1 MALTPSWPG
10 PTGLTTTT
18 DGRKAVAGLIVK
30 DTAGVAR
37 SGVFPAHANPLVTA
51 RADMNVDIA
60 PFTAA
65 GVQFGGPV
73 LFSND
78 GTTQLPSVLVAPVSG
93 SNYYVLYAKQN
104 ESTAPGTDANN
115 NRVLGRALSAVSFAA
130 ARAALPEGAVEL
142 ATVQVPAGTTQT
154 NSGAIITATHQ
165 FTATAGGIVWARDA
179 TELGAWTPTDGNF
192 AYRIDTGILYR
203 RDSGGWVA
211 DRNMQITGGKNGAA
225 PVGAN
230 IIEKVHYVAGLT
242 TASSTLAF
250 TFPTA
255 FPTSCAAIFF
265 TTAMG
270 TASPAVLNANTLSA
284 TGATVAFASTPTT
297 NVGFYFYAI
306 GW

>member
-60 PFTAA
+60 PFTAV

-78 GTTQLPSVLVAPVSG
+78 GTAQLPSVLVAPVSG

-115 NRVLGRALSAVSFAA
+115 NRVLGMALSAVSFAA
-130 ARAALPEGAVEL
+130 ARALLPEGAVEL

-154 NSGAIITATHQ
+154 NSGAIITATHR
-165 FTATAGGIVWARDA
+165 FTAASGGTVWLRNQAEQDTWTPVDGSLAFRVDTDTLLIRQDGAWVRVTKYRQTNSVGTGTSTTATGTVTVSHNLGTDQIRVWAQDINAGAAAA
-179 TELGAWTPTDGNF
+179 TRKLTVNTVTSTQIQFVYFNSGEPF
-192 AYRIDTGILYR
+192 ASNPIAFY
-203 RDSGGWVA
+203 WVA
-211 DRNMQITGGKNGAA
+211 ELIT
-225 PVGAN
+225 P
-230 IIEKVHYVAGLT
+230 
-242 TASSTLAF
+242 
-250 TFPTA
+250 
-255 FPTSCAAIFF
+255 
-265 TTAMG
+265 
-270 TASPAVLNANTLSA
+270 
-284 TGATVAFASTPTT
+284 
-297 NVGFYFYAI
+297 
-306 GW
+306 